1 MSSLD
6 SKIAGHSDKHYIGRY
21 APSPTGR
28 LHFGNLRTALLAWL
42 HARLNDGLFLL
53 RMDDLDA
60 PRVVDGCDQQI
71 LADLEWLG
79 LDWDGDVY
87 YQSQHLHDY
96 QFAFEQLQQQQRIFP
111 CYCSRKDIQQAS
123 SAPHGKSP
131 IYPNNCHDLS
141 VSEIAKHEQVKEAAW
156 RYRVDQH
163 PCDRIEFSD
172 GIFGKQVESLQ
183 FDCGDFVVKRA
194 DTLFA
199 YQLAV
204 VVDDAQQGVTDVL
217 RGADLL
223 DSTAR
228 QIALFQILDK
238 EEPEYWHVP
247 LMQDMEGKRMAKR
260 DGSVSI
266 EQWTKQGG
274 SAESLVAYLAFS
286 LGLVS
291 SLEPINAQELLSDLD
306 LQHLLM
312 RLKSLPDN
320 GV

>member
-6 SKIAGHSDKHYIGRY
+6 SNSHRLSDKPYIGRY

-28 LHFGNLRTALLAWL
+28 LHLGNLRTALLSWL
-42 HARLNDGLFLL
+42 HARLSGGLFLL
-53 RMDDLDA
+53 RMDDLDT

-79 LDWDGDVY
+79 IDWDGDIY
-87 YQSQHLHDY
+87 YQSQHLDDY
-96 QFAFEQLQQQQRIFP
+96 QAVFELLQQQQKIFP
-111 CYCSRKDIQQAS
+111 CFCSRKDIQQAA

-131 IYPNNCHDLS
+131 IYPNTCHDLS
-141 VSEIAKHEQVKEAAW
+141 VSDIAKYQQVKEAAW

-163 PCDRIEFSD
+163 PSDTIEFHD
-172 GIFGKQVESLQ
+172 GILGKHVESLQ
-183 FDCGDFVVKRA
+183 YDCGDFVVKRA

-204 VVDDAQQGVTDVL
+204 TVDDIQQGVTDVL

-228 QIALFQILDK
+228 QIALFQILGK
-238 EEPEYWHVP
+238 QEPKYWHVP
-247 LMQDMEGKRMAKR
+247 LMQDANEKRMAKR
-260 DGSVSI
+260 DGSASVEHWVS
-266 EQWTKQGG
+266 QGG
-274 SAESLVAYLAFS
+274 SADSLVAYLAFS

-291 SLEPINAQELLSDLD
+291 SLEPINIKELMSRLD
-306 LQHLLM
+306 MQSLLM
-312 RLKSLPDN
+312 ILQTQ
-320 GV
+320 